1 MAAERTQD
9 TTEKPVN
16 CLALADLAR
25 LPEIVRARLFWGW
38 VLPSRLAFTD
48 GSRALPNRLG
58 RLSPTIHS
66 EPNIEADRRNRL
78 FVNSWKLV
86 NRCAPVPMFQA

>member
-38 VLPSRLAFTD
+38 VLPVA
-48 GSRALPNRLG
+48 
-58 RLSPTIHS
+58 
-66 EPNIEADRRNRL
+66 
-78 FVNSWKLV
+78 
-86 NRCAPVPMFQA
+86 